1 MLPTKIFMTDRHRLP
16 NWKEVLSTLPEGT
29 GVILRDY
36 DALDRKKMAEQIA
49 DICAARGLVLSI
61 GGDPEL
67 ALALGAGLHMP
78 EKQAPTLFRH
88 LSRIPADALVTLSV
102 HSARGVI
109 SARQISVDAVL
120 ISPVFPTNS
129 HPNAATLGPVRFA
142 SLVKD
147 CPCPVYALGGMSET
161 RLKRLGTFR
170 AHNIVG
176 YAAIEAFAV

>member
-1 MLPTKIFMTDRHRLP
+1 MLPPKIFMTDRHRLP

-36 DALDRKKMAEQIA
+36 DAPDRKKIAEQIA

-88 LSRIPADALVTLSV
+88 LPRIPADALVTLSV
-102 HSARGVI
+102 HSARGLI

-120 ISPVFPTNS
+120 ISPVFPTSS
-129 HPNAATLGPVRFA
+129 HPNAATLGPMRFA

-161 RLKRLGTFR
+161 RFKRLGTLR

>member
-1 MLPTKIFMTDRHRLP
+1 
-16 NWKEVLSTLPEGT
+16 
-29 GVILRDY
+29 
-36 DALDRKKMAEQIA
+36 
-49 DICAARGLVLSI
+49 
-61 GGDPEL
+61 
-67 ALALGAGLHMP
+67 MP

-102 HSARGVI
+102 HSAKGMI

-129 HPNAATLGPVRFA
+129 HPNAATLGPMRFA

>member
-1 MLPTKIFMTDRHRLP
+1 MLPPKIFMTDRHRLP

-36 DALDRKKMAEQIA
+36 DAPDRKKMAEQIA

-102 HSARGVI
+102 HSARGCDF
-109 SARQISVDAVL
+109 SASDI
-120 ISPVFPTNS
+120 
-129 HPNAATLGPVRFA
+129 G
-142 SLVKD
+142 
-147 CPCPVYALGGMSET
+147 
-161 RLKRLGTFR
+161 
-170 AHNIVG
+170 
-176 YAAIEAFAV
+176 

>member
-1 MLPTKIFMTDRHRLP
+1 MTDRHRLP

-36 DALDRKKMAEQIA
+36 DAPDRKKMAKQIA

-61 GGDPEL
+61 GGDPGL

-102 HSARGVI
+102 HSASGVI

-120 ISPVFPTNS
+120 ISPVFP
-129 HPNAATLGPVRFA
+129 
-142 SLVKD
+142 
-147 CPCPVYALGGMSET
+147 
-161 RLKRLGTFR
+161 
-170 AHNIVG
+170 
-176 YAAIEAFAV
+176 